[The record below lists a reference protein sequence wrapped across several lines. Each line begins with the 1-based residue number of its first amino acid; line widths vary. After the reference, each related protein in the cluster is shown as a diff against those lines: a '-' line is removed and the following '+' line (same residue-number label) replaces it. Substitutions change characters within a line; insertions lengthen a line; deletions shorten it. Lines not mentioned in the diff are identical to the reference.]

1 MDTEWINK
9 QRKELDRLLGKKF
22 SEDSIKYGVQLL
34 SEFSNHGSGTKAD
47 ICFTILDRTP
57 QDKKVLLEKIKALEE
72 ENKELKHQL
81 VMKTLEYKF

>member
-22 SEDSIKYGVQLL
+22 SEDSIKFGLSLL
-34 SEFSNHGSGTKAD
+34 PDQKVGAAMD
-47 ICFTILDRTP
+47 ISITSLERVP

-81 VMKTLEYKF
+81 VMKTLGY

>member
-22 SEDSIKYGVQLL
+22 SEDSIKFGLSLL
-34 SEFSNHGSGTKAD
+34 PDQKVGAAMD
-47 ICFTILDRTP
+47 ISTTSLERVP

-81 VMKTLEYKF
+81 VMKTLGY

>member
-22 SEDSIKYGVQLL
+22 SEDSIKFGLSLL
-34 SEFSNHGSGTKAD
+34 PDQKVGAAMD
-47 ICFTILDRTP
+47 ISTTSLERVP
-57 QDKKVLLEKIKALEE
+57 QDKKVLLEKIKALEG

-81 VMKTLEYKF
+81 VMKTLGY